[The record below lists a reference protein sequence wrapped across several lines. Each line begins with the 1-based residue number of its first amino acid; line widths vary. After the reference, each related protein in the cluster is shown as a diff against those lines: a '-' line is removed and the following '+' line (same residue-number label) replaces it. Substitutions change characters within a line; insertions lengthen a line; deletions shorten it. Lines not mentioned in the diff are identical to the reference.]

1 MNTLPPTIR
10 LNDKITSP
18 GNPVTNTVQPP
29 LTATFFRTGGQKIHT
44 LILVKTSL
52 QRPLPSVPKVAVVW
66 RFDCM
71 LKNKK
76 VAIRR
81 INGKEERGLRCG
93 WKG

>member
-1 MNTLPPTIR
+1 MIQ

-29 LTATFFRTGGQKIHT
+29 LTATSLQWPLFFVPADKKIHT

-52 QRPLPSVPKVAVVW
+52 QRPLSSVPKVAVVW

-71 LKNKK
+71 LKNEK